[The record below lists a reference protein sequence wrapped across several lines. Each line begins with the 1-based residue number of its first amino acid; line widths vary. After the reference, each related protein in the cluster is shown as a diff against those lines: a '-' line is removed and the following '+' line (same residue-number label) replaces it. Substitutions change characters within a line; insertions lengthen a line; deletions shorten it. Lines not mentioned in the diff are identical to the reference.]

1 VPVAS
6 SPVLPPE
13 QLTADVT
20 CLGCGCAC
28 DDIGVVVRDGRITE
42 ARNACDRGVAWFG
55 DGQTPADASL
65 AGREAAREE
74 GMRAAVGLVA
84 SARRPLVYL
93 APGLSCEAQR
103 EGVALADALHA
114 ALDTITSSTAM
125 GSILAAQERGRA
137 SATLGE
143 ARHRA
148 DVVVCWGVDPLVA
161 HPRFWT
167 RYAPMPAGLQ
177 VPDGRRSRTVVA
189 VDVGDLAGPAD
200 VDRRFAIPPDDEIA
214 TLTALRTLA
223 NAGRAGE
230 PTSHEPSTSTD
241 PIAAAIWARAR
252 ALLPTLLAG
261 RYVLLVAD
269 AEHAPAGQS
278 TAEPARLS
286 ALIALAQALNG
297 PTRCALTLLRG
308 GGNRNGAD
316 AVLTS
321 QTGYPAAVDFSR
333 GYPRYRPH
341 DGTAMALAARG
352 DIDAVIVIGS
362 ADSLPT
368 ELTSLVARLPG
379 VVIGPCATQSALA
392 AHHVAIDTG
401 LAGVHDEG
409 TALRLDDVPL
419 PLRPVLTGPPSA
431 ASVVSALRTQ
441 VVTRPQARFQG
452 TRRAE

>member
-1 VPVAS
+1 MPVAPP
-6 SPVLPPE
+6 PVLPPE
-13 QLTADVT
+13 QLTSDVT

-42 ARNACDRGVAWFG
+42 ARNACDRGAAWFG
-55 DGQTPADASL
+55 SGQTPAGASL
-65 AGREAAREE
+65 SGREATREE

-84 SARRPLVYL
+84 SARRPLIYL
-93 APGLSCEAQR
+93 APDLTCEAQR

-114 ALDTITSSTAM
+114 ALDTITSSTAL

-161 HPRFWT
+161 HPRYWT
-167 RYAPMPAGLQ
+167 RYAPMPVGLY

-189 VDVGDLAGPAD
+189 VDVGELAGPAD
-200 VDRRFAIPPDDEIA
+200 VDRRFAIPPGDEIA
-214 TLTALRTLA
+214 TLTALRALA
-223 NAGRAGE
+223 GQTHTRE
-230 PTSHEPSTSTD
+230 DTSHEALAGTD
-241 PIAAAIWARAR
+241 PLAVAIWARAR
-252 ALLPTLLAG
+252 ALLPTLVAG

-269 AEHAPAGQS
+269 AEHAPAGLS
-278 TAEPARLS
+278 TADPARLS
-286 ALIALAQALNG
+286 ALIGLAQALNG
-297 PTRCALTLLRG
+297 PTRCALSLLRG

-321 QTGYPAAVDFSR
+321 QTGYPTAVDFSH

-341 DGTAMALAARG
+341 DGTAMTLASRG
-352 DIDAVIVIGS
+352 DVDAVIVIGS
-362 ADSLPT
+362 ADSLPA
-368 ELTSLVARLPG
+368 ELTSLLARLPG
-379 VVIGPCATQSALA
+379 VVIGPRATQSALA

-419 PLRPVLTGPPSA
+419 LLRPVLAGPPAA

-441 VVTRPQARFQG
+441 VVTRPQAR
-452 TRRAE
+452 RAE